1 MDRRLLGYF
10 SVLFLPLAALLIAA
24 GAFAYRLQVRH
35 QVEEIELRQTIDA
48 ERGAQ
53 ALAAYVQDFTR
64 DVLFIRS
71 LQVMQQPGLGTDAAA
86 RQSMER
92 IFALA
97 TETKR
102 DLDRVRWI
110 DENGRERARVDTVA
124 GRPVIRGP
132 AELQDKSSRYYV
144 TAINQ
149 RAAGEVYVSPLDL
162 SIEHDAIELPHKPTL
177 RVGTPLLDA
186 TGMRRGMLVLN
197 YRAEAMLAAFDGHT
211 GGMYGKTLLLND
223 AGFSLRSGNP
233 ADDWGFMF
241 GRKENF
247 ATRNP
252 AAWERMPKTGSGQ
265 FKDQAGLW
273 TVATFRPQLIAES
286 TAASV
291 RTRPPGARDKVSPGE
306 AWLVVTHISAA
317 ELAHM
322 IQPLR
327 ATLLGGTALL
337 LALAGVLSALLARA
351 WHRRDARAVARVQ
364 REARE
369 SAASLRLILQSN
381 PNAMLIVDRNGVITD
396 ANPSAEATFGHGP
409 GEMRAL
415 RVEEL
420 IPNAASGSH
429 ARLLDSYFAGPHARP
444 MGIGVDLAAR
454 RKDGSEFPA
463 EISLAPLTLR
473 GEPVVVATVVDITV
487 RKQAE
492 LTARELNNILER
504 RVEDRTLEL
513 RRAEADLRLMLESS
527 ASGLYGVDRAGRV
540 TFMNPAACAI
550 LGVEAAKIVGTHSH
564 EFVADDG
571 RPGESGTYVERTLR
585 DGMRFT
591 VDDAS
596 FRHAAGGTV
605 PVMFSTH
612 PMLRDGEIVGAVVSF
627 TDMTERRR
635 MDEAREDAL
644 HEAERLA
651 RARSDFLSNMSH
663 EIRTP
668 LNGVLGVAQ
677 VGHRDL
683 HANPV
688 AREAFTKILESGRTL
703 LGIVDNVLDFSR
715 IEAGKVHVEAT
726 LVRLPDLLDEVV
738 VSISPIATAKSIGLT
753 VVREPGCP
761 ELCITDPMRVKQVL
775 LNLLGNAVK
784 FTTRGEVVL
793 TVDRTGD
800 KLQFVVR
807 DTGIG
812 ISPEQSER
820 IFSAFEQADSSTTR
834 QFGGTG
840 LGLAICRRITELMQ
854 GTISMQSRP
863 GVGSEFTV
871 TLPLLEPPAGSSA
884 PLAHDV
890 ESSGTRRIERLGGL
904 RILLAEDN
912 EVNQMVVQAMLNK
925 EGPTL
930 VTVCDG
936 AQAVAAVRQA
946 GAGAFHAVLM
956 DIQMP
961 VMGGYEATRLI
972 HEIDPDLPVIGQ
984 TAHVLQ
990 DAIEQCRAAGMVA
1003 HLAKPIDRH
1012 ELILII
1018 MRHARTATLQGC
1030 TP

>member
-1 MDRRLLGYF
+1 LDRRLLGYF
-10 SVLFLPLAALLIAA
+10 TALFLPLVALLVAA
-24 GAFAYRLQVRH
+24 GAFAYRLQVRQ
-35 QVEEIELRQTIDA
+35 QVAAVELHETIDA

-53 ALAAYVQDFTR
+53 TLTAQVQDFTR
-64 DVLFIRS
+64 DLLFIRS
-71 LQVMQQPGLGTDAAA
+71 LQIMQQPRIGTDAAS
-86 RQSMER
+86 RQSMES

-102 DLDRVRWI
+102 DVDQIRWI
-110 DENGRERARVDTVA
+110 DETGRERVRIDTVA

-132 AELQDKSSRYYV
+132 AELQDKSGRYYV
-144 TAINQ
+144 TAINEL
-149 RAAGEVYVSPLDL
+149 APGEVYVSPLDL
-162 SIEHDAIELPHKPTL
+162 NVEHDAIELPHKPML
-177 RVGTPLLDA
+177 RIGTPLLDA
-186 TGMRRGMLVLN
+186 AGTRRGMVVLN
-197 YRAEAMLAAFDGHT
+197 FRAEAMLADFVSNTQGLH
-211 GGMYGKTLLLND
+211 GESMLLNG
-223 AGFSLRSGNP
+223 AGYSLRSANP
-233 ADDWGFMF
+233 RDDWGFMF
-241 GRKENF
+241 DHEDNF
-247 ATRNP
+247 ATRYP
-252 AAWERMPKTGSGQ
+252 AAWKRIHAMGSGR
-265 FKDQAGLW
+265 FKDESGLW
-273 TVATFRPQLIAES
+273 TFATARPQFIAAA

-291 RTRPPGARDKVSPGE
+291 DARPRGGQGAATAGE
-306 AWLVVTHISAA
+306 AWLVVTHVSAA
-317 ELAHM
+317 ELAQM

-337 LALAGVLSALLARA
+337 LVLGGVLNAFLARA
-351 WHRRDARAVARVQ
+351 WCRREARALANVQ

-369 SAASLRLILQSN
+369 SSASLRLILQSN
-381 PNAMLIVDRNGVITD
+381 PNAMLIVDRHGFITD
-396 ANPSAEATFGHGP
+396 ANPSAEATFGRGAV
-409 GEMRAL
+409 EMRAL

-420 IPNAASGSH
+420 VPSAVSSSH
-429 ARLLDSYFAGPHARP
+429 ARLRDSYFAASHARP
-444 MGIGVDLAAR
+444 MGAGVDLTAR
-454 RKDGSEFPA
+454 RKDGTEFPV

-473 GEPVVVATVVDITV
+473 GEAFVVATVVDITA

-492 LTARELNNILER
+492 KKVRKMNASLER
-504 RVEDRTLEL
+504 RVEERTLEL
-513 RRAEADLRLMLESS
+513 GRAEADLRLLLESS
-527 ASGLYGVDRAGRV
+527 ASGLYGVDCTGRV

-550 LGVEAAKIVGTHSH
+550 LGVDAAQIVGTHSN
-564 EFVADDG
+564 EFLADEG
-571 RPGESGTYVERTLR
+571 RQGESGNYVERTLR
-585 DGMRFT
+585 DGLRFT
-591 VDDAS
+591 VDDAN

-612 PMLRDGEIVGAVVSF
+612 PMVRDGEIVGAVVSF

-635 MDEAREDAL
+635 LDAAREDAL

-651 RARSDFLSNMSH
+651 KARSEFLSNMSH

-715 IEAGKVHVEAT
+715 IEAGKVRVDAT

-738 VSISPIATAKSIGLT
+738 VSISPLAAAKNLGLR

-761 ELCITDPMRVKQVL
+761 ELCVTDPMRVKQIL
-775 LNLLGNAVK
+775 LNLMGNAVK
-784 FTTRGEVVL
+784 FTERGEVVL
-793 TVDRTGD
+793 NVGRDGD
-800 KLQFVVR
+800 KLRFVVR

-812 ISPEQSER
+812 ISPEQAER

-834 QFGGTG
+834 RFGGTG

-854 GTISMQSRP
+854 GTITMQSHP
-863 GVGSEFTV
+863 GAGSEFTV
-871 TLPLLEPPAGSSA
+871 TLPLIEPPAGSVA
-884 PLAHDV
+884 PSAHDV
-890 ESSGTRRIERLGGL
+890 DSSGTRRIERLGGL

-912 EVNQMVVQAMLNK
+912 EVNQMVVQAMLSK
-925 EGPTL
+925 EGSTL
-930 VTVCDG
+930 VTVSDG
-936 AQAVAAVRQA
+936 AQAVDAVRQS
-946 GAGAFHAVLM
+946 GAGAFHVVLM

-990 DAIEQCRAAGMVA
+990 EAIEQCRAAGMVA

-1012 ELILII
+1012 ELILTI
-1018 MRHARTATLQGC
+1018 MRHARIAARQD
-1030 TP
+1030 